1 MANDTKIVNG
11 VAIELTD
18 EEQAERLVAKK
29 TWDDSQA
36 DYIAN
41 HKYKDD
47 RVAAYAALGDQLDM
61 QYHDLL
67 NNTTTFKDHIAKV
80 KTDNPKPE

>member
-1 MANDTKIVNG
+1 MTRHHTTPDGNIPFTAEEETARD
-11 VAIELTD
+11 IE
-18 EEQAERLVAKK
+18 EAAAKAAS
-29 TWDDSQA
+29 D

-67 NNTTTFKDHIAKV
+67 NGTTTFKDHIAKV

>member
-47 RVAAYAALGDQLDM
+47 RVAAYPTIGDQLDALWKGGDDQAAM
-61 QYHDLL
+61 KILVD
-67 NNTTTFKDHIAKV
+67 KV
-80 KTDNPKPE
+80 KSDNPK